1 MAYTKKIARHDK
13 VMIDGTDVSNAFR
26 QLGFTGTNAVEDV
39 TGFSVTGNA
48 EEIAGRTTTGFTGE
62 AYYTEEFA
70 AIVYPIFQLRS
81 VVEMSW
87 QPDGLVDATREIYI
101 GNVQINEF
109 SPSNTV
115 GSVMTTPFSASAADE
130 DGITA
135 TDFT

>member
-1 MAYTKKIARHDK
+1 
-13 VMIDGTDVSNAFR
+13 MIDGTDVSNAFR

>member
-1 MAYTKKIARHDK
+1 MAYTKKISRHDK

-26 QLGFTGTNAVEDV
+26 QIGFTGSNAVEDV

-48 EEIAGRTTTGFTGE
+48 EELAGRTTTGFTGE
-62 AYYTEEFA
+62 FYYTEESA
-70 AIVYPIFQLRS
+70 AVIYPIFQGREI
-81 VVEMSW
+81 VEMSW

-101 GNVQINEF
+101 GNVNINEF

-115 GSVMTTPFSASAADE
+115 GSVMTSPFSATAADE

>member
-13 VMIDGTDVSNAFR
+13 VMIDGTDASNAFR
-26 QLGFTGTNAVEDV
+26 QIGFTGTNAVEDV
-39 TGFSVTGNA
+39 TGFSATGNA
-48 EEIAGRTTTGFTGE
+48 EEIAGRTTTGFSGE
-62 AYYTEEFA
+62 FYYTEESA
-70 AIVYPIFQLRS
+70 ALIYPIFQNRE

-101 GNVQINEF
+101 GNVNINEF

-115 GSVMTTPFSASAADE
+115 GSVMTSPFSATAADE

>member
-13 VMIDGTDVSNAFR
+13 VMIDGSDVSNAFSDI
-26 QLGFTGTNAVEDV
+26 GFTGSNAVEDV

-48 EEIAGRTTTGFTGE
+48 EEIAGKTTTGFSGE
-62 AYYTEEFA
+62 MYYTEEMA
-70 AIVYPIFQLRS
+70 AIVYPIFQGRT

-109 SPSNTV
+109 SPRNTV
-115 GSVMTTPFSASAADE
+115 GSVMKSPFSASAADE
-130 DGITA
+130 DGITV

>member
-1 MAYTKKIARHDK
+1 VAYTKKIARHDK

-26 QLGFTGTNAVEDV
+26 QLGFNGSNAVEDV

-48 EEIAGRTTTGFTGE
+48 EEIAGRTTTGFSGE

-70 AIVYPIFQLRS
+70 AIVYPIFQNRS